1 MSSKVSRK
9 FTKSDQKVIE
19 NAKMANKYTDEEI
32 LEILDDSDGGNLS
45 DLLDSDVSSDD
56 LEFDLEDDPNYVPE
70 WVIPKHRIQ
79 TQKSGDTNPAQ
90 GNDDKDKTE
99 RKKKTK
105 KKSNVKNIQDT
116 LNPNNYDMYKI
127 PSKATQCSVTV
138 KTKPPRKIDWVNKPP
153 TNANKK
159 KAYHETKG
167 PIGEPM
173 GKAKDV
179 KTPLECNII

>member
-1 MSSKVSRK
+1 M
-9 FTKSDQKVIE
+9 IE

-45 DLLDSDVSSDD
+45 DLLDSSVSSDD

-79 TQKSGDTNPAQ
+79 SQKSGDTNPAQ
-90 GNDDKDKTE
+90 DNKGKTE
-99 RKKKTK
+99 RKKITK
-105 KKSNVKNIQDT
+105 KNPNVRNIADT
-116 LNPNNYDMYKI
+116 LNANNYDMYKI

-138 KTKPPRKIDWVNKPP
+138 KTKPPRKIDWVNQPP
-153 TNANKK
+153 KNANKK

-167 PIGEPM
+167 PIGKPM
-173 GKAKDV
+173 GKANDV
-179 KTPLECNII
+179 KTPLECIII